1 MIARIRGA
9 ELCAL
14 TLLKCLA
21 VPVLLLAVM
30 LSVAGGSAQENRKL
44 LKKVEPVY
52 PELARRMN
60 MTGTVK
66 VEVSVSADGNVG
78 EVKTLGGNPVLA
90 AAVEDA
96 VKQWKYAAGAAETK
110 KLEFKF

>member
-1 MIARIRGA
+1 MIARNRRA

-14 TLLKCLA
+14 RLLKCVA
-21 VPVLLLAVM
+21 IPVLLLG
-30 LSVAGGSAQENRKL
+30 LLFCVARSGAQENRKL
-44 LKKVEPVY
+44 LKRVEPVY

-60 MTGTVK
+60 MTGTVR
-66 VEVSVSADGNVG
+66 VEIDIAADGSISNI
-78 EVKTLGGNPVLA
+78 KTLGGNPVLA

-96 VKQWKYAAGAAETK
+96 VKQWKYAAGPVETK